1 MLLVIALL
9 MIVLATVSLWM
20 TMKDN
25 DYMIKGGPPMPVWH
39 RPAATALDAPYGVA

>member
-1 MLLVIALL
+1 VLLVIALL

-39 RPAATALDAPYGVA
+39 RPAATTLDAPYGVA